1 MIQKMKIKTR
11 KQKKGPAKEVILV
24 DGYNI
29 IFAWETLAKIARHS
43 LVDARDALVRML
55 SNYAGYRKVDIIVVF
70 DAYLVR
76 GGVGSCER
84 VGEIHVV
91 YTKEKETA
99 DAYIEKTSVELAKE
113 YYVRVATSDAIEQMI
128 ILGAGAYRV
137 SAREFEREILSIE
150 DEIAAFLT

>member
-1 MIQKMKIKTR
+1 M
-11 KQKKGPAKEVILV
+11 
-24 DGYNI
+24 
-29 IFAWETLAKIARHS
+29 
-43 LVDARDALVRML
+43 DARDALVRML
-55 SNYAGYRKVDIIVVF
+55 SNYAGYRKIDLIVVF

-99 DAYIEKTSVELAKE
+99 DAYIEKTSVELSKE